1 MTRSPAEAQTK
12 APTRRGLLD
21 TNILIHWGALEAAV
35 LPDLTAVC
43 AVTVAELA
51 AGVHAASDAT
61 ERANR
66 LELLQRVEAE
76 FAPLPFDVAAA
87 RAYGRI
93 VAAVRAAG
101 RSPRAR
107 VADQMI
113 AAVAVARDLALFTTN
128 PSDYRGLEKIL
139 TLVPVPRPA
148 SA

>member
-1 MTRSPAEAQTK
+1 MIRSTAEAEAGAGT
-12 APTRRGLLD
+12 AGRGLLD
-21 TNILIHWGALEAAV
+21 TNIVIHWGLLEPAQLPGLAAV
-35 LPDLTAVC
+35 S

-51 AGVHAASDAT
+51 AGVHAAQDAV
-61 ERANR
+61 ERAGR

-93 VAAVRAAG
+93 AAAVRAAG

-113 AAVAVARDLALFTTN
+113 AAVAASRGLPLFTTN
-128 PSDYRGLEKIL
+128 PSDYHGLDGIL
-139 TLVPVPRPA
+139 NLVPVTRPA
-148 SA
+148 